1 MIILTGLVRLPA
13 QVEVEVDVVR
23 AMAVV
28 ATRAGT
34 QADAPIDALTRP
46 TETARAAAV
55 AAAEAEAL
63 PSNMALV
70 NNPVALAAVAVITD
84 STELPMAALARVVTA
99 PTSNAQPMME
109 MGRILSARASAH
121 KTVPATLIIS
131 ALER

>member
-1 MIILTGLVRLPA
+1 MIILTGLVPLLA
-13 QVEVEVDVVR
+13 QVAAVRVVD
-23 AMAVV
+23 VV
-28 ATRAGT
+28 ATRADT

-46 TETARAAAV
+46 TETARAAGAGV
-55 AAAEAEAL
+55 AEAVAL